1 MQGNNQTK
9 EVGDM
14 KSEKRGSMWKIAMA
28 FVLLLAVSVFTAG
41 ESLSATAKE
50 IDASV
55 DVALDRFY
63 KDVKGAKEFAKTA
76 KALLVLPGVIKGGFV
91 FAGEYGEGALRIG
104 GKTVDYYNIAS
115 ASFGLTIGAQKKD
128 IIIAFMTDEALK
140 QFRAT
145 QGWEA
150 GVDGNLALWDIG
162 AGTRLDT
169 TTMKDPIVAFVFD
182 SKGFMADLSLKGA
195 KITKLDKSK

>member
-1 MQGNNQTK
+1 MNAENRKLT
-9 EVGDM
+9 D
-14 KSEKRGSMWKIAMA
+14 RIIIAL
-28 FVLLLAVSVFTAG
+28 VLLLAVSLFTAG

-63 KDVKGAKEFAKTA
+63 KDVKGAKEFAKSA

-91 FAGEYGEGALRIG
+91 FAGEYGEGAMRIG

-140 QFRAT
+140 KFRAT
-145 QGWEA
+145 QGWES

-195 KITKLDKSK
+195 KITKLDRSK

>member
-1 MQGNNQTK
+1 MNAENRKLT
-9 EVGDM
+9 E
-14 KSEKRGSMWKIAMA
+14 RIIIAL
-28 FVLLLAVSVFTAG
+28 VLLLAVSLFTAG

-63 KDVKGAKEFAKTA
+63 KDVKGAKEFAKSA

-91 FAGEYGEGALRIG
+91 FAGEYGEGAMRIG

-140 QFRAT
+140 KFRAT

-195 KITKLDKSK
+195 KITKLDKSKEK

>member
-1 MQGNNQTK
+1 MNAENRKLT
-9 EVGDM
+9 D
-14 KSEKRGSMWKIAMA
+14 RIIIAL
-28 FVLLLAVSVFTAG
+28 VLLLAVSLFTAG

-63 KDVKGAKEFAKTA
+63 KDVKGAKEFAKSA

-91 FAGEYGEGALRIG
+91 FAGEYGEGAMRIG

-140 QFRAT
+140 KFRAT

-195 KITKLDKSK
+195 KITKLDRSK

>member
-1 MQGNNQTK
+1 MNA
-9 EVGDM
+9 
-14 KSEKRGSMWKIAMA
+14 EKRKLTDRIIIAL
-28 FVLLLAVSVFTAG
+28 VLLLAVSLFTAG

-63 KDVKGAKEFAKTA
+63 KDVKGAKEFAKSA

-91 FAGEYGEGALRIG
+91 FAGEYGEGAMRIG

-140 QFRAT
+140 KFRAT

-195 KITKLDKSK
+195 KITKLDKSKEK

>member
-1 MQGNNQTK
+1 MTAENRKLT
-9 EVGDM
+9 D
-14 KSEKRGSMWKIAMA
+14 RIIIAL
-28 FVLLLAVSVFTAG
+28 VLLLAVSLFTAG

-63 KDVKGAKEFAKTA
+63 KDVKGAKEFAKSA

-91 FAGEYGEGALRIG
+91 FAGEYGEGAMRIG

-140 QFRAT
+140 KFRAT

-195 KITKLDKSK
+195 KITKLDKSKEK

>member
-1 MQGNNQTK
+1 
-9 EVGDM
+9 M

-28 FVLLLAVSVFTAG
+28 FVLLLAVSLFTAG

-63 KDVKGAKEFAKTA
+63 KDVKGAKEFAKSA

>member
-1 MQGNNQTK
+1 
-9 EVGDM
+9 M
-14 KSEKRGSMWKIAMA
+14 KMEIRNSMGKVFII
-28 FVLLLAVSVFTAG
+28 LNLILAVGLFTAA
-41 ESLSATAKE
+41 ESFSATAKE
-50 IDASV
+50 INASV
-55 DVALDRFY
+55 DVALERFY
-63 KDVKGAKEFAKTA
+63 KDVQGAKEFAKSA

-91 FAGEYGEGALRIG
+91 FAGEYGEGAMRIG

-140 QFRAT
+140 KFRAT

-195 KITKLDKSK
+195 KITKLDKSKEK